1 MKGKTMKETPRCSI
15 CSLKNSDKACY
26 SKQGRGPS
34 FCPTL
39 NKKDIIEN
47 AMEKYGEPPI
57 SEFAR
62 QSSIQEGECYI
73 NRDADPFVLHPVKPR
88 VQETW
93 EFAKKMNYKKLGVA
107 FCIGLNNEARIL
119 SKILE
124 SKDLEVV
131 SVCCKVGKVPKERIG
146 IKNEEKVMIGR
157 FESMCNPIAQAE
169 ILNEEKTDFNILVG
183 LCVGHDSMFLK
194 YSKAPAT
201 VLVVK
206 DRVTGH
212 NPVASLY
219 NYKSYYQR
227 LLT

>member
-1 MKGKTMKETPRCSI
+1 MKGKAMKETPRCSI

-39 NKKDIIEN
+39 NKKDIVEN
-47 AMEKYGEPPI
+47 AMEKYGEFPI

-107 FCIGLNNEARIL
+107 FCIGLSNEARIL

-194 YSKAPAT
+194 YSKAPTT

-206 DRVTGH
+206 DRLTGH

-227 LLT
+227 LLR